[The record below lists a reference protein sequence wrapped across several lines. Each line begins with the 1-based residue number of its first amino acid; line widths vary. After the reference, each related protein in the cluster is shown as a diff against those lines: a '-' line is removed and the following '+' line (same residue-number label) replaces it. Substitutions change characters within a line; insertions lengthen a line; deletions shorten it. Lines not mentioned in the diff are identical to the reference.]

1 MKYMPLLL
9 LALSLV
15 WAGAALARDAELPAA
30 IQKPMTIDGGTSER
44 MSVVFNHTTHAKY
57 KCALCHHESSGG
69 DANVACAECHS
80 TPGARERDP
89 MSMFMA
95 FHSKGSDRS
104 CVGCHTKAAQDAPDA
119 YAATFKG
126 CRPCHL
132 APTARKAIEA
142 ARAASK

>member
-44 MSVVFNHTTHAKY
+44 LSVVFNHTSHAKY

-80 TPGARERDP
+80 APGPRERDP

-95 FHSKGSDRS
+95 FHSPNAGDRS
-104 CVGCHTKAAQDAPDA
+104 CMGCHKRLAKEKPTKYGKSFQ
-119 YAATFKG
+119 G
-126 CRPCHL
+126 CRPCHKP
-132 APTARKAIEA
+132 AK
-142 ARAASK
+142 KK